1 MENMNFKKKCR
12 GKCSNALIILSL
24 QFQQKDTFIAE
35 DSIMSETEVIFQ
47 EIVFRI

>member
-1 MENMNFKKKCR
+1 MNFKKNYR
-12 GKCSNALIILSL
+12 RKCSNALIIPSL
-24 QFQQKDTFIAE
+24 QFQQKDTFTAE